1 VTVGGIRATGGKEA
15 HRRIDRGA
23 TTPAGIVAATFP
35 GARRC
40 RNNGGR
46 IPTGGED
53 AVSAVWLRARTQL
66 RGRARVTVL
75 LTVLVGLAGGMV
87 LAAVAGAR
95 RTEAALPRFQA
106 YHRGSDAT
114 VEMFLSPAQ
123 RGPDPL
129 GRELRA
135 LRGLPEVAGA
145 ARFRVAIVSSPDPAS
160 PMGRHRDLGLLP
172 MDAGGSRL
180 FGRPIVVAGRLAD
193 ERQPD
198 EAVVDEELAARR
210 HLAVGSRWRVGA
222 YTTSQLEQAAGETST
237 PPAGPVVDLRVVGIV
252 RHPVDLLPAVTGQDN
267 LFLNRG
273 DLFLTPAY
281 WQRHGPDLAGYGV
294 VIVVALDRGEADLA
308 RLATDVRRLFGP
320 DARVQPVHP
329 DEGTTGATLGTIP
342 GLRRAI
348 RLEVGALL
356 AFAALAAIAALLLLG
371 QSLGRQVFL
380 ESVEYPTL
388 RAVGMTRGQL
398 VAVALVR
405 AAVIGVGGAA
415 VALAVAV
422 ALSPLAPI
430 GLARRAELDPGISA
444 DWTVLVPGGLAVA
457 VLVAACAGVAAW
469 RASRSPL
476 GSVGVVEAV
485 PAGRPSRVAGA
496 LAAAGLPPT
505 AVTGARLAL
514 ERGRGRTA
522 VPVHAAIA
530 GAAAAV
536 CVLAAAGVFSAS
548 LARLVGAPAAYGWTW
563 DVSVGNFASRQEVRR
578 AARVLDA
585 APAVDGYVGVGAG
598 ELLVDGEA
606 VEVMAVE
613 RGRGSV
619 PLGVLDGREPVR
631 PEEIA
636 LGAATMRTLGKRLG
650 DSVTVA
656 GREPGKPSQRLRV
669 VGRMVLSAGPLD
681 TAITPGRGAV
691 VDFEVVR
698 RQYPG
703 DVPQVFL
710 VRLDPAADRARAI
723 DMLQRRFPGSVVRP
737 LPHPDIETV
746 RRVGYLPALLAALVA
761 LLAVGT
767 VTHALVSSVRR
778 RRRDLAVLKT
788 LGFLPRQVSATIA
801 WQATAFAAA
810 AVLAGLPLG
819 VAVGRWAWRL
829 VATQLGVVPKPVV
842 PPLQAVAIVTGV
854 LVAANVIAAGPGW
867 VAGRV
872 RPGLVLRSE

>member
-1 VTVGGIRATGGKEA
+1 V
-15 HRRIDRGA
+15 
-23 TTPAGIVAATFP
+23 
-35 GARRC
+35 
-40 RNNGGR
+40 
-46 IPTGGED
+46 
-53 AVSAVWLRARTQL
+53 VSAVWLRASAQL
-66 RGRARVTVL
+66 RGGARATL
-75 LTVLVGLAGGMV
+75 LLAVLVGLAGGMV

-106 YHRGSDAT
+106 YDRGGDAT

-160 PMGRHRDLGLLP
+160 PTGRRRDLGLLP
-172 MDAGGSRL
+172 MDAGGSRI

-193 ERQPD
+193 ERRAD
-198 EAVVDEELAARR
+198 EAVVDEELATRR
-210 HLAVGSRWRVGA
+210 HLGVGSRWRVGA
-222 YTTSQLEQAAGETST
+222 YTAAQLEQAAGETST

-252 RHPVDLLPAVTGQDN
+252 RHPFDLLPAVTGQDN
-267 LFLNRG
+267 LYVNRG
-273 DLFLTPAY
+273 DLFLTPAF

-294 VIVVALDRGEADLA
+294 GIVVALDRGPADLA
-308 RLATDVRRLFGP
+308 RLTADVRRLFGP
-320 DARVQPVHP
+320 DARVRPVHP
-329 DEGTTGATLGTIP
+329 DEGVTGATLGTIP

-348 RLEVGALL
+348 RLEAGALL
-356 AFAALAAIAALLLLG
+356 AFAVLAAIAALLLVG

-380 ESVEYPTL
+380 ESVDYPTL

-405 AAVIGVGGAA
+405 AAIIGVGGAA
-415 VALAVAV
+415 VATAVAV
-422 ALSPLAPI
+422 VLSPLAPI
-430 GLARRAELDPGISA
+430 GLARRAELDPGVSA
-444 DWTVLVPGGLAVA
+444 DWAVLAPGGLAVA

-476 GSVGVVEAV
+476 GSVGVVEPV

-496 LAAAGLPPT
+496 LASAGLPPT

-522 VPVHAAIA
+522 VPVRTAIA

-536 CVLAAAGVFSAS
+536 CVLAAAGVFGAS
-548 LARLVGAPAAYGWTW
+548 LARLVGTPAAYGWTW

-578 AARVLDA
+578 AAGVLDA
-585 APAVDGYVGVGAG
+585 TAAVDGYVGVGAG

-613 RGRGSV
+613 RGRGTVS
-619 PLGVLDGREPVR
+619 LGVLDGREPVR

-691 VDFEVVR
+691 TDFDVVR
-698 RQYPG
+698 RQYPA
-703 DVPQVFL
+703 DAPQVFL
-710 VRLDPAADRARAI
+710 VRLDPQADRAGAI
-723 DMLQRRFPGSVVRP
+723 DTLQRRFPGSVVRP

-746 RRVGYLPALLAALVA
+746 QRVGYLPTLLAALVA

-801 WQATAFAAA
+801 WQATAFATA

-829 VATQLGVVPKPVV
+829 VATQLGVVPQPVV
-842 PPLQAVAIVTGV
+842 SPLQAVAIVSGV
-854 LVAANVIAAGPGW
+854 LLAANLIAAGPGW

-872 RPGLVLRSE
+872 RPALVLRSE

>member
-1 VTVGGIRATGGKEA
+1 
-15 HRRIDRGA
+15 
-23 TTPAGIVAATFP
+23 
-35 GARRC
+35 
-40 RNNGGR
+40 
-46 IPTGGED
+46 
-53 AVSAVWLRARTQL
+53 
-66 RGRARVTVL
+66 
-75 LTVLVGLAGGMV
+75 
-87 LAAVAGAR
+87 
-95 RTEAALPRFQA
+95 
-106 YHRGSDAT
+106 
-114 VEMFLSPAQ
+114 
-123 RGPDPL
+123 
-129 GRELRA
+129 LRA
-135 LRGLPEVAGA
+135 LRGLPEVAEA

-160 PMGRHRDLGLLP
+160 PTGRRRDLGLLP

-193 ERQPD
+193 ERRAD
-198 EAVVDEELAARR
+198 EAVVDEELATRR
-210 HLAVGSRWRVGA
+210 HLGVGSRWRVGA
-222 YTTSQLEQAAGETST
+222 YTAGQLEQAAGETST

-252 RHPVDLLPAVTGQDN
+252 RHPFDLLPAVTGQDN
-267 LFLNRG
+267 LYVNRG

-294 VIVVALDRGEADLA
+294 VMVVALDRGPADLA
-308 RLATDVRRLFGP
+308 RLTADVRRLFGP
-320 DARVQPVHP
+320 GARVQPVRP
-329 DEGTTGATLGTIP
+329 DEGVTGATLGTIP

-348 RLEVGALL
+348 RLEAGALL
-356 AFAALAAIAALLLLG
+356 AFAALAAIAALLLAG

-380 ESVEYPTL
+380 ESVDYPTL
-388 RAVGMTRGQL
+388 RAVGMARGQL

-422 ALSPLAPI
+422 ALSPLTPI
-430 GLARRAELDPGISA
+430 GLARRAELDPGVSV
-444 DWTVLVPGGLAVA
+444 DWTVLAPGGLAVA
-457 VLVAACAGVAAW
+457 VLVATCAGVAAW

-476 GSVGVVEAV
+476 GSLGAVEPV
-485 PAGRPSRVAGA
+485 SAGRPSRVAGA
-496 LAAAGLPPT
+496 LAAAGLPPA

-522 VPVHAAIA
+522 VPVRAAIA

-536 CVLAAAGVFSAS
+536 CVLAAAGVFGAS
-548 LARLVGAPAAYGWTW
+548 LARLVAAPAAYGWTW
-563 DVSVGNFASRQEVRR
+563 DVSVGNFGSRQEVRR
-578 AARVLDA
+578 AAGILDA
-585 APAVDGYVGVGAG
+585 AAAVDGYVGVGAG

-613 RGRGSV
+613 RGRGTV
-619 PLGVLDGREPVR
+619 PLGVLDGREPVG

-636 LGAATMRTLGKRLG
+636 LGAATMRMLGRRLG

-656 GREPGKPSQRLRV
+656 GREPGKPPQRLRV

-681 TAITPGRGAV
+681 TGITPGRGAV
-691 VDFEVVR
+691 IDFEVVR
-698 RQYPG
+698 RQYPS

-710 VRLDPAADRARAI
+710 VRLDPAADRVRAI
-723 DMLQRRFPGSVVRP
+723 DTLQRRFPGSVVRP

-746 RRVGYLPALLAALVA
+746 RRVGYLPALLASLVA

-819 VAVGRWAWRL
+819 IAVGRWAWRL
-829 VATQLGVVPKPVV
+829 VATQLGVVPEPVV
-842 PPLQAVAIVTGV
+842 PPLQAVAIASGV
-854 LVAANVIAAGPGW
+854 LLAANLIAAGPGW

-872 RPGLVLRSE
+872 RPALVLRSE

>member
-1 VTVGGIRATGGKEA
+1 MGGG
-15 HRRIDRGA
+15 
-23 TTPAGIVAATFP
+23 
-35 GARRC
+35 
-40 RNNGGR
+40 
-46 IPTGGED
+46 D
-53 AVSAVWLRARTQL
+53 AVSAIWLRARIQL
-66 RGRARVTVL
+66 RGGARVSL
-75 LTVLVGLAGGMV
+75 LLAVLVGLAGGMV

-106 YHRGSDAT
+106 YARGGDAT

-123 RGPDPL
+123 QGPDPL
-129 GRELRA
+129 GRELAA

-145 ARFRVAIVSSPDPAS
+145 ARFRVAIVSSLDPAS
-160 PMGRHRDLGLLP
+160 PTGRRRDLGLLP
-172 MDAGGSRL
+172 MDAGASRI

-193 ERQPD
+193 ERRAD

-210 HLAVGSRWRVGA
+210 HLGVGSRWRVGA
-222 YTTSQLEQAAGETST
+222 YTAAQLEQAAGETST

-252 RHPVDLLPAVTGQDN
+252 RQPFDLLPAVTEQDN
-267 LFLNRG
+267 LYVNRG

-294 VIVVALDRGEADLA
+294 VMVVALERGPADLA
-308 RLATDVRRLFGP
+308 RLTADVRRLFGS
-320 DARVQPVHP
+320 DARVQPVRP
-329 DEGTTGATLGTIP
+329 DDGVTGATLGTMP

-348 RLEVGALL
+348 RLEAGALL
-356 AFAALAAIAALLLLG
+356 AFAALAAIAALLLVG

-380 ESVEYPTL
+380 ESVEYPML

-405 AAVIGVGGAA
+405 AAVVGVGGAA
-415 VALAVAV
+415 VAMAVAV

-430 GLARRAELDPGISA
+430 GLARRAELDPGVSA
-444 DWTVLVPGGLAVA
+444 DWTVLAPGGFAVA
-457 VLVAACAGVAAW
+457 ILVAACAGLAAW

-476 GSVGVVEAV
+476 GSVGVVESV
-485 PAGRPSRVAGA
+485 PARRPSRVAGA
-496 LAAAGLPPT
+496 LASAGLPPT
-505 AVTGARLAL
+505 AVTGAKLAL
-514 ERGRGRTA
+514 EPGRGRTA
-522 VPVHAAIA
+522 VPVRAAIA

-536 CVLAAAGVFSAS
+536 CVLAAAGVFGAS

-563 DVSVGNFASRQEVRR
+563 DVSVGNFTSRQEVRR
-578 AARVLDA
+578 AAGVLDA
-585 APAVDGYVGVGAG
+585 TAAVDGYVGVGAG

-619 PLGVLDGREPVR
+619 PLGVLDGREPVG

-636 LGAATMRTLGKRLG
+636 LGAATMRMLGKRLG
-650 DSVTVA
+650 DSVSVA
-656 GREPGKPSQRLRV
+656 GREPGKPPQRLRV

-691 VDFEVVR
+691 IDFEVVR
-698 RQYPG
+698 RQYPA
-703 DVPQVFL
+703 DAPQVLL
-710 VRLDPAADRARAI
+710 VRLNPAADRTRAI

-746 RRVGYLPALLAALVA
+746 QRVGYLPALLAALVA

-788 LGFLPRQVSATIA
+788 LGLLPRQVSATVA
-801 WQATAFAAA
+801 WQATTFATA
-810 AVLAGLPLG
+810 AVLAGLPVG

-829 VATQLGVVPKPVV
+829 VAVQLGVVPEPSV
-842 PPLQAVAIVTGV
+842 PPLQVLAIVGGV
-854 LVAANVIAAGPGW
+854 FLATNLIAAGPGW
-867 VAGRV
+867 AAGRL
-872 RPGLVLRSE
+872 RPALVLRSE